1 MTTRQNRIGSSR
13 RVSVLGVTFRSGTLS
28 KPVLIVL
35 LGGGVLLV
43 VLAVLVGSRFSS
55 PVTVPLPESVSPDEF
70 QRESAA
76 LERRYQ
82 SPPAREDV
90 LFELGRRAAERGD
103 WKVAD
108 DCFRVVPIDH
118 RRCGQAAAYLH
129 GQVLLQ
135 QRRLSEAE
143 PRLVEFL
150 AAVDHQQ
157 QPLVS
162 PADAA
167 AARKSLSYLLA
178 LELRFE
184 ERAELLRTMVA
195 HGEAGPFDLVA
206 RYFPSL
212 LQWNGAHGVEQ
223 IEAALKHDPHNF
235 ALRVALGR
243 YRTGGGQLDEAAEI
257 LLKCYE
263 ERPNNL
269 NAVAAVIECH
279 LERGAWSEAQ
289 RLIEATGP
297 TNDHEP
303 WLMLR
308 LRGRLLQH
316 ASEFAAAAVAFE
328 RAIAADPSST
338 ESYAALADCC
348 RNLSDTKCRDAA
360 LHTLQGLA
368 RIQSRLGHIAQQPD
382 DMQPLIEVAEIC
394 ETIGWKAAALAL
406 ANVVRQSLP
415 NEARLVELLQKLE
428 ATEGRVE

>member
-1 MTTRQNRIGSSR
+1 M
-13 RVSVLGVTFRSGTLS
+13 
-28 KPVLIVL
+28 
-35 LGGGVLLV
+35 
-43 VLAVLVGSRFSS
+43 
-55 PVTVPLPESVSPDEF
+55 
-70 QRESAA
+70 
-76 LERRYQ
+76 
-82 SPPAREDV
+82 

-103 WKVAD
+103 WRVAD
-108 DCFRVVPIDH
+108 DCLRVVRIDH

-135 QRRLSEAE
+135 QGRLSESE
-143 PRLVEFL
+143 PCLVEFL
-150 AAVDHQQ
+150 AAVDHQK

-162 PADAA
+162 QADVAA
-167 AARKSLSYLLA
+167 AWKSLSYLLA

-184 ERAELLRTMVA
+184 ERAELLRTRVA
-195 HGEAGPFDLVA
+195 HGEAGSFDLVA
-206 RYFPSL
+206 RFFPSL

-223 IEAALKHDPHNF
+223 IEAALKHDSQNV

-269 NAVAAVIECH
+269 NAVAATIECY

-308 LRGRLLQH
+308 MRGRLLQH
-316 ASEFAAAAVAFE
+316 AGDFQEAAIAFE

-348 RNLSDTKCRDAA
+348 RNLSDTKRRDSA

-394 ETIGWKAAALAL
+394 ETIGWKVAALAL
-406 ANVVRQSLP
+406 ANVARQSLP